1 MFLPSKSFN
10 YHCSEI
16 NPKDKSWQIM
26 NNIQIIESFSEATF
40 SFLKAYSQVAV
51 LVDENTGD
59 LCYPIIKDLLPKH
72 RLIEIQ
78 SGEEHKNLDTCQYI
92 WEKFT
97 EWQFDRHA
105 IVLNL
110 GGGVIGDMGGFCAA
124 TYKRGIDF
132 IQIPTTLLAQVDASV
147 GGKLGID
154 FQGFKNHI
162 GLFRIPNQVLIAPLF
177 LKTLPD
183 RELRS
188 GFAEV
193 IKHALIYDRSHWQEL
208 TARKLTEQPWES
220 LIPYSVGIKDKVVQA
235 DPTEKHLRKIL
246 NFGHTIGHAVET
258 FFLDKRYRK
267 LLHGEAIGIGMIAE
281 AYLAT
286 KKGFIS
292 DNEYQEI
299 ERYIIRV
306 FGKVKISE
314 EEIGKLLKNAL
325 QDKKNENG
333 VIQASLL
340 EQVGKA
346 NYNQAITLNEIQE
359 SLLYYMNISE

>member
-1 MFLPSKSFN
+1 
-10 YHCSEI
+10 
-16 NPKDKSWQIM
+16 M
-26 NNIQIIESFSEATF
+26 NNIQMIDVLAAEHF
-40 SFLKAYSQVAV
+40 SFLSSYSQVAV

-59 LCYPIIKDLLPKH
+59 LCYPLIKDFLPKH
-72 RLIEIQ
+72 QLIEIQ
-78 SGEEHKNLDTCQYI
+78 SGEEHKNLETCQEI
-92 WEKFT
+92 WTQFT
-97 EWQFDRHA
+97 EKQFDRHA
-105 IVLNL
+105 VLINL

-162 GLFRIPNQVLIAPLF
+162 GLFRIPNKVMIAPIF

-193 IKHALIYDRSHWQEL
+193 IKHALIYDQAHWQAL
-208 TARKLTEQPWES
+208 KSKKLVEQDWVS
-220 LIPYSVGIKDKVVQA
+220 IIPHSVAIKDQVVQQ

-267 LLHGEAIGIGMIAE
+267 LLHGEAIAIGMIAE
-281 AYLAT
+281 AYLS
-286 KKGFIS
+286 KQNGFI
-292 DNEYQEI
+292 DQETYSVI
-299 ERYIIRV
+299 TQYILQV
-306 FGKVKISE
+306 FGKVHITAE
-314 EEIGKLLKNAL
+314 EVKQLVGNAL

-333 VIQASLL
+333 VILASLL

-346 NYNQAITLNEIQE
+346 NYNQKITLDAIEEALLHYIQ
-359 SLLYYMNISE
+359 LA